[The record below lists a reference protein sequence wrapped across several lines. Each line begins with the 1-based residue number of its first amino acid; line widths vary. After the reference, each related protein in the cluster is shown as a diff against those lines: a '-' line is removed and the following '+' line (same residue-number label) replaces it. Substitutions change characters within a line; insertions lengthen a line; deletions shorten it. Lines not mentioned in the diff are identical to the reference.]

1 MTKIIG
7 PYYYKSLLFPEFSN
21 PCFLLALMWHH
32 MSTIFILV
40 LNSLQFWISDK
51 KSSQVTLD
59 SQEFWKSLHCSWDE
73 KKSAFWPYARNHE
86 VATIKY
92 QEMPL
97 VWGLKWKS
105 ISDGNLEEER
115 VAVIM
120 IIILNSLVSVFP

>member
-1 MTKIIG
+1 M
-7 PYYYKSLLFPEFSN
+7 
-21 PCFLLALMWHH
+21 
-32 MSTIFILV
+32 
-40 LNSLQFWISDK
+40 
-51 KSSQVTLD
+51 
-59 SQEFWKSLHCSWDE
+59 
-73 KKSAFWPYARNHE
+73 
-86 VATIKY
+86 ATIKY